1 MSVVSPYMQ
10 EPTILYQDQS
20 VVIVNKPAGLLVHAT
35 ARGGEQAPTLAGWI
49 AERFPHIAEV
59 GELVAPSEGEE
70 IARGGIVH
78 RLDRDTS
85 GVMVIAATQKAFDK
99 LKRQFAEREARK
111 TYRAFVYGL
120 VSDDRGVI
128 DKPIGRGKGS
138 GSSRSARDLHGTLR
152 EARTTFRT
160 ISRGAD
166 SANPD
171 DLDSRASYLE
181 VFPETGRTHQIRVH
195 LSFIHH
201 PVVHDPLYAPGRP
214 ALLGFDRLA
223 LHAYK
228 LAFQH
233 PATREQVVFIAPLP
247 PDFEEAERRLAVQ
260 A

>member
-1 MSVVSPYMQ
+1 MQ
-10 EPTILYQDQS
+10 EPTILYQDPS
-20 VVIVNKPAGLLVHAT
+20 VIIVNKPAGLLVHA
-35 ARGGEQAPTLAGWI
+35 ASREGGDAPTLAGWI
-49 AERFPHIAEV
+49 AERFPQVAEV
-59 GELVAPSEGEE
+59 GELHDPSEGEE

-99 LKRQFAEREARK
+99 LKRQFAEHEARK
-111 TYRAFVYGL
+111 TYRTFVYGI
-120 VSDDRGVI
+120 VNEDRGVI
-128 DKPIGRGKGS
+128 DKPIGRGRGS
-138 GSSRSARDLHGTLR
+138 GSSRSARDPHGTLR

-166 SANPD
+166 RANPGN
-171 DLDSRASYLE
+171 LESRASYLE

-228 LAFQH
+228 LAFIH
-233 PATREQVVFIAPLP
+233 PATREQVSFTAPLP
-247 PDFEEAERRLAVQ
+247 ADFEEAEKRLATQ
-260 A
+260 G